1 MLSWRRHDAKT
12 YKEVIHD
19 EILTKIKKMWF
30 T

>member
-19 EILTKIKKMWF
+19 EIVNTDKN
-30 T
+30 